1 MAGMLCSV
9 MPYILLCCWCFQG
22 ENKAR
27 QKIVRE
33 VVFLFGLARVEAGHG
48 RQKRKKS
55 VEGDVKVRFE

>member
-33 VVFLFGLARVEAGHG
+33 VVFLFGLARVEAG
-48 RQKRKKS
+48 QAETKKI
-55 VEGDVKVRFE
+55 R